1 MTTKQGTLF
10 LKKKNASIIEGLT
23 PDTCEGCPNSTPYKT
38 VRDKNKTYAATG
50 KDACYDKCDDDIK
63 VFDTTICELGC
74 DIRHDASSNQQ
85 TELSKPIKHDIKFY
99 RYRDIYELESGNQ
112 SDTMISPREEK
123 WEPPHVY
130 GNISTG
136 YKTVSYV
143 ETQYYSTRHCIPPFW
158 FVPGWCYTIPRSRRV
173 TKTKKVPQFRYGIT
187 QRGTYNIYLEKRKK
201 CHWTDVREYDAA
213 YNLKKAREN
222 STFNAT
228 KEYEIKSCGD
238 LDWMKDPSGGGIIKY
253 DHSDKT
259 DLSGNP
265 MKMIDN
271 YTIYGEKYVY
281 DCNAGY
287 NYYERQNC
295 DIFNNCS
302 TVNYGSIIEHENA
315 YDRAKEEEED
325 YKNVTE
331 SFTNI
336 CKSKCNNFINGVNSN
351 DTYQLRSDKISTME
365 QKGAQKD
372 CYECEK
378 KYNPFIRNPQLQSEF
393 VDNVLFKAIEKD
405 GSREKDESKTNYNI
419 YTVGDQLNK
428 LYNSNYEIDVDIKK
442 ETENLTKKN
451 TNHTKHKDK
460 IREMTDNQEI
470 KNATINAYLE
480 DMKQKTPSKNIEYGV
495 MIGLLV
501 AAGVSTAMLLKD

>member
-23 PDTCEGCPNSTPYKT
+23 SDTCEGCPNSAPYKT
-38 VRDKNKTYAATG
+38 VRDENKTYAATG
-50 KDACYDKCDDDIK
+50 KDACYDKCDDDIN
-63 VFDTTICELGC
+63 VFDTTICKLGC
-74 DIRHDASSNQQ
+74 NIRHDASSNQQ
-85 TELSKPIKHDIKFY
+85 TELSKPIKHNIKFY

-112 SDTMISPREEK
+112 SDTMISPRKEK

-143 ETQYYSTRHCIPPFW
+143 ETQYYSTRHCIPSFW

-187 QRGTYNIYLEKRKK
+187 QRGTYNIYPEKRKK
-201 CHWTDVREYDAA
+201 CHWTDVKEYDAA

-238 LDWMKDPSGGGIIKY
+238 LDWMKDPSGGIRNF
-253 DHSDKT
+253 DHLVDT

-295 DIFNNCS
+295 DISNNCS

-325 YKNVTE
+325 YKKVTE

-336 CKSKCNNFINGVNSN
+336 CKSKCNKFIKGVNSN
-351 DTYQLRSDKISTME
+351 DTYQLRSVSINDSVTE
-365 QKGAQKD
+365 QKD

-393 VDNVLFKAIEKD
+393 VDNVLFKASNNDRSRLGDHLKKNLYKRNYQIEKNID
-405 GSREKDESKTNYNI
+405 DQIDELNEK
-419 YTVGDQLNK
+419 
-428 LYNSNYEIDVDIKK
+428 
-442 ETENLTKKN
+442 KKN
-451 TNHTKHKDK
+451 HNTHRTK